1 MKHAIAKADVLLDA
15 LPYLRAFQGTTFVIK
30 YGGSIQDMPGG
41 EESVMQDVL
50 FLHTVGIWPV
60 VVHGG
65 GKLISDAQKK
75 LGLQP
80 RFVQGLRVTD
90 ARTMRVTDRVLGRIN
105 RGIVARLRRMGDRS
119 IGFSG
124 RQGGVVVARKMRLTG
139 AHAHED
145 LGSVGRVTGFRMG
158 PLLAA
163 KHARRI
169 PIFSSIA
176 VGAGNALYNVN
187 ADDVAGALA
196 ARLKAAKLILMTDVP
211 GIQDGQHTLLSSLKA
226 AQARAL
232 IASGVI
238 VKGMIPKV
246 RSCLAALAAGVG
258 KAHIIDGRLRHS
270 LLLEI
275 FTTRGVGTQ
284 IIR

>member
-15 LPYLRAFQGTTFVIK
+15 LPYLRAFQGKTFVIK

-50 FLHTVGIWPV
+50 FLHTTGIWPV
-60 VVHGG
+60 IVHGG
-65 GKLISDAQKK
+65 GKLISEAQKK

-90 ARTMRVTDRVLGRIN
+90 ARTMKVTDAVLGRIN
-105 RGIVARLRRMGDRS
+105 RGIVTRLRKLGDRS

-124 RQGGVVVARKMRLTG
+124 RQGGVVIARKMRLKG
-139 AHAHED
+139 ANAHED
-145 LGSVGRVTGFRMG
+145 LGFVGQVSGFKMTT
-158 PLLAA
+158 LLRARND
-163 KHARRI
+163 RRI
-169 PIFSSIA
+169 PIFSSVA
-176 VGAGNALYNVN
+176 VGGSALYNVN

-196 ARLKAAKLILMTDVP
+196 AKLKAAKLILMTDVP
-211 GIQDGQHTLLSSLKA
+211 GIQDGQHNLLSSLKA
-226 AQARAL
+226 SQARAL

-246 RSCLAALAAGVG
+246 RSCLSALAAGVG